1 MTQPL
6 RTVDLLPIPST
17 QGAEPQSRGL
27 GGLLALSA
35 GAERAFP
42 LLGVKVRA
50 SIVGPCARTVIEQ
63 RFHNP
68 LSVTLDVVHIFPL
81 PEDGA
86 VVEVELICGDLVVRA
101 ECQEREQAAARFAEA
116 QAAGH
121 RAALLSR
128 ERDDVHTL
136 RVGNLPPGEE
146 VRVRVV
152 VVERLD
158 SVDGRFVWRFPTT
171 IPPRYLPGEA
181 VGHSGPGVL
190 PDTTAAP
197 DASRL
202 QPPVLLGNGAPL
214 DLEVSVAGP
223 LFALESS
230 LHAVSMGFE
239 GGGARVA
246 PSASARCDRDFVLH
260 VSTADAKAL
269 TPRAWTDG
277 AFTLALFEPPG
288 AALAPQLPRDA
299 VFLIDISGSM
309 DGEKLDAAKRAVIAA
324 VHGLMPGDRFQL
336 IAFDD
341 RVEAQHSYLTEVT
354 DTTLQQADVWV
365 KRLRARGGTEMLP
378 ALKAGF
384 SLPPVAG
391 RLRTVLFITDGQAWN
406 EGELV
411 AAVANRRQGALLF
424 TLGIDTAA
432 AGALLKKL
440 ARAGSGTCELL
451 TPQEDVEAA
460 VARLE
465 ARFGSPL
472 ITNLVAEGR
481 VSART
486 EPQVVFA
493 GRPAAL
499 LVEGDGPI
507 TLRGDSPS
515 GEHRVTLTP
524 ARAPMPLGALWGR
537 ERIAA
542 LEDRLAVR
550 PFEEEA
556 ILPEIRRV
564 ALAHHLASR
573 CTSFVAVETGRV
585 VTGPKTE
592 IVQPHALPLG
602 WSEGMAGQAMASAPM
617 MPSAMPAP
625 SGGATRSRAQSA
637 PPAPEPM
644 MDCMMMEAD
653 AEVDEMAPM
662 REQRREVARSKKAA
676 PPRAASPVRAAA
688 PPPPPPAPGRAKE
701 EKRDE
706 RAEAAPQ
713 GPADAQLAQTQ
724 GADGSFGHDPRRTAA
739 ALLVLLICGSTR
751 FKGLR
756 RRAVTKAAAALEAH
770 RALPEVSLALDALAT
785 AESGAPVTPSES
797 WRSLG
802 DAGPEG
808 AALLGLLR

>member
-6 RTVDLLPIPST
+6 RAVDLLPSSSPT
-17 QGAEPQSRGL
+17 PSRGL
-27 GGLLALSA
+27 GGLLALA
-35 GAERAFP
+35 DRAERAFP

-50 SIVGPCARTVIEQ
+50 SIVGPCARAVIEQ

-68 LSVTLDVVHIFPL
+68 LTVPLDVVHIFPL

-86 VVEVELICGDLVVRA
+86 VVEVELVCGDLVVRA

-136 RVGNLPPGEE
+136 RVTNLPPGEE
-146 VRVRVV
+146 VRVRIV

-158 SVDGRFVWRFPTT
+158 SVDGRFVWRLPTT
-171 IPPRYLPGEA
+171 IPPRYLPGES

-197 DASRL
+197 DASAL
-202 QPPVLLGNGAPL
+202 QPPVRLGNGAPL
-214 DLEVSVAGP
+214 DLEVTVAGP

-230 LHAVSMGFE
+230 LHAVSMALD

-277 AFTLALFEPPG
+277 AFTLALMEAPG
-288 AALAPQLPRDA
+288 AAMAPQLPRDA

-309 DGEKLDAAKRAVIAA
+309 EGEKLDAAKRAVIAA

-341 RVEAQHSYLTEVT
+341 RVEVQHRSFTEVT
-354 DTTLQQADVWV
+354 DESLRKADAWV
-365 KRLRARGGTEMLP
+365 GRLRARGGTEMLP
-378 ALKAGF
+378 ALQAGL

-391 RLRTVLFITDGQAWN
+391 RQRTVLFITDGQAWN

-440 ARAGSGTCELL
+440 ARAGGGTCELL
-451 TPQEDVEAA
+451 TPREDVEAA

-472 ITNLVAEGR
+472 LTNLTAEGR

-507 TLRGDSPS
+507 TLRGDGPS

-524 ARAPMPLGALWGR
+524 ARSPMPLGALWGR
-537 ERIAA
+537 ERVAA

-585 VTGPKTE
+585 VTGPRAM
-592 IVQPHALPLG
+592 IVQPQALPDG
-602 WSEGMAGQAMASAPM
+602 WSEAMAAP
-617 MPSAMPAP
+617 PLPAP
-625 SGGATRSRAQSA
+625 AMAAPGGAPTRSRA
-637 PPAPEPM
+637 
-644 MDCMMMEAD
+644 
-653 AEVDEMAPM
+653 
-662 REQRREVARSKKAA
+662 
-676 PPRAASPVRAAA
+676 AAA
-688 PPPPPPAPGRAKE
+688 PATMDFMPAEPDDHDAAPECSDSDDYATNAPSPNELRRAAPKRHKSASRPHSPPPPPASWPAPAPAKKE
-701 EKRDE
+701 AQRE
-706 RAEAAPQ
+706 EAAKAAPVESV
-713 GPADAQLAQTQ
+713 DAVLAQTQ
-724 GADGSFGHDPRRTAA
+724 GADGRFGQDPRRTAA
-739 ALLVLLICGSTR
+739 ALLALVLLGNTR

-756 RRAVTKAAAALEAH
+756 RRTVTKAAAALEAH
-770 RALPEVSLALDALAT
+770 RALDEVSLALDALAA
-785 AESGAPVTPSES
+785 AESGAAVTPSEA
-797 WRSLG
+797 WRRLT

-808 AALLGLLR
+808 ALLARLLR

>member
-6 RTVDLLPIPST
+6 RAVDLLPSSPS
-17 QGAEPQSRGL
+17 APSRGL

-35 GAERAFP
+35 GAERPFP
-42 LLGVKVRA
+42 LLGVKARA

-68 LSVTLDVVHIFPL
+68 LTVTLDVVHIFPL

-86 VVEVELICGDLVVRA
+86 VIEVELVCGDLVVRA

-136 RVGNLPPGEE
+136 RVTNLPPGEE
-146 VRVRVV
+146 VRVRIV

-158 SVDGRFVWRFPTT
+158 SVDGRFVWRLPTT

-181 VGHSGPGVL
+181 VGHSGPGVS
-190 PDTTAAP
+190 PDTTAVP

-202 QPPVLLGNGAPL
+202 QPPISLGNGAPL
-214 DLEVSVAGP
+214 DLEVTIAGP

-230 LHAVSMGFE
+230 LHAVSMALD

-260 VSTADAKAL
+260 VSTADSKAL

-277 AFTLALFEPPG
+277 AFTLAVMEPPG
-288 AALAPQLPRDA
+288 AALAPQIPRDA

-309 DGEKLDAAKRAVIAA
+309 EGVKLDAAKRAVIAA

-341 RVEAQHSYLTEVT
+341 RVEVQHRSFTEVT
-354 DTTLQQADVWV
+354 DDSLRKADAWV
-365 KRLRARGGTEMLP
+365 GRLRARGGTEMLP
-378 ALKAGF
+378 ALQAGF
-384 SLPPVAG
+384 SLPPIAG

-440 ARAGSGTCELL
+440 ARAGGGTCELL
-451 TPQEDVEAA
+451 TPHEDVEAA

-481 VSART
+481 VSARP

-507 TLRGDSPS
+507 TLRGDDPS
-515 GEHRVTLTP
+515 GERRVTLTP
-524 ARAPMPLGALWGR
+524 TRSPMPLGALWGR

-556 ILPEIRRV
+556 ILPELRRV

-585 VTGPKTE
+585 VTGPKAE
-592 IVQPHALPLG
+592 IVQPQALPMG
-602 WSEGMAGQAMASAPM
+602 WSEALAAAPMPPPM
-617 MPSAMPAP
+617 MPAPGGAPARSQVAAAPAMMDFMPAEP
-625 SGGATRSRAQSA
+625 NDDDSVDMMSAGLAQ
-637 PPAPEPM
+637 
-644 MDCMMMEAD
+644 AD
-653 AEVDEMAPM
+653 AEELAPM
-662 REQRREVARSKKAA
+662 KELRRAA
-676 PPRAASPVRAAA
+676 PKRQKSAA
-688 PPPPPPAPGRAKE
+688 PPPAPRPAPASQMAKRE
-701 EKRDE
+701 EL
-706 RAEAAPQ
+706 APAAPQ
-713 GPADAQLAQTQ
+713 EAPDARLAQTQ
-724 GADGSFGHDPRRTAA
+724 GADGHFGHDPRRTAA
-739 ALLVLLICGSTR
+739 ALLVLILCGSTR

-756 RRAVTKAAAALEAH
+756 RRAVAKAAAALEPH
-770 RALPEVSLALDALAT
+770 RALPEVSLALDALVA
-785 AESGAPVTPSES
+785 AESGATATPSAA
-797 WRSLG
+797 WRSLTS
-802 DAGPEG
+802 AGPEG
-808 AALLGLLR
+808 AALAGLLR